1 MLKELFAKVL
11 SKAFGETGRA
21 GDLYW
26 DADMLTVMPLKVVSL
41 TFPMHSRRTF
51 YARVDEGAR
60 RSSSSGFAC
69 SANQQ
74 KAT

>member
-1 MLKELFAKVL
+1 MPNELFAKVL
-11 SKAFGETGRA
+11 SKVLGQTRRA

-26 DADMLTVMPLKVVSL
+26 DADMLTVIPLKVVSF
-41 TFPMHSRRTF
+41 TFPMHSKRTF